1 MNKTDIRIA
10 ITGCLL
16 VVVSIGT
23 TRAFTVYQKILVDY
37 YNSSETT
44 VASISTLYMVGVS
57 ASGTTTGYIFP
68 RFGLRKPFVFSGI
81 VSSAIWVYVGYTL
94 PSKNPLIFQLCA
106 MPIGCC
112 MGLLFPGALTCARV
126 HSSKA
131 HMGAVMTLIGGGS
144 SIGVLVLPSCYQFF
158 IDHFG
163 DEGDKGNGIQA
174 SIYFIAVYNV
184 LVVFLAFATLET
196 KVDQEE
202 KTTGTE
208 TEKSRIYEK
217 KDTIQLQNSNETED
231 LKPQQ
236 PKNNT
241 PTSETAQTKPKFF
254 SIKLWKQPTYVL
266 FIIGKLLF
274 LNGYTGISQYIDPVL
289 SSIGFEKITVKF
301 LLMALG
307 IIECIS
313 RFFHAFCLVDK
324 FDRIITMG
332 ILYTGDG
339 IFFMTFL
346 TALIFPDYKWPII
359 ATCLVLAGFCNSGFG
374 GLMQACMV
382 DITSASNYT
391 TAFSMQMLTSGVG
404 LASGPYFCGKLVDL
418 VNEGN
423 ENDKQYWPAFVFAP
437 CAMLAAG
444 ILTIPLKLQHMRE
457 QKLNQRVEVEVMAI
471 K

>member
-16 VVVSIGT
+16 VVISIGT
-23 TRAFTVYQKILVDY
+23 TRAFTVYQKLLVAY

-68 RFGLRKPFVFSGI
+68 RFGLRKPFFFSGI
-81 VSSAIWVYVGYTL
+81 VSSAIWVFVGYTL
-94 PSKNPLIFQLCA
+94 PYKNPLIFQLCA
-106 MPIGCC
+106 VPIGCC

-126 HSSKA
+126 HSSKG

-144 SIGVLVLPSCYQFF
+144 SIGVLVLPSCYHFF
-158 IDHFG
+158 IDYF
-163 DEGDKGNGIQA
+163 EETGIQA
-174 SIYFIAVYNV
+174 SIYFIAFYNV

-196 KVDQEE
+196 KVDQAD
-202 KTTGTE
+202 KTENSEISDKNDTDT
-208 TEKSRIYEK
+208 
-217 KDTIQLQNSNETED
+217 KDSNETEA
-231 LKPQQ
+231 LKQ
-236 PKNNT
+236 PKSNT

-254 SIKLWKQPTYVL
+254 SIKLWKQPSYVL

-289 SSIGFEKITVKF
+289 SSIGFDKITVKF

-423 ENDKQYWPAFVFAP
+423 TGEKHYWPAFVFAP
-437 CAMLAAG
+437 CAMLVAG
-444 ILTIPLKLQHMRE
+444 VLTIPLKLQHIRE
-457 QKLNQRVEVEVMAI
+457 QKMNQKVQDEVMAI
-471 K
+471 EQ